1 MVTGEGLCRALIAC
15 QALMWA
21 SVGAHTMY
29 KYRVNGKIE
38 YSDKAC
44 FNSNEIKRIAP
55 DGGQTPEDQA
65 TRALMRLHP
74 EQPRLGSIEQRQI

>member
-44 FNSNEIKRIAP
+44 FNSNEISASHLTVARL
-55 DGGQTPEDQA
+55 QR
-65 TRALMRLHP
+65 TR
-74 EQPRLGSIEQRQI
+74 QRGH